1 LRAIGKIQNLFL
13 SKGETEQFIND
24 VWASKA
30 EWERNAVAGTGKTI
44 AKIHLS
50 AFFEI
55 FLEQRFKSPTRV
67 IEFAYNII
75 DAATKYSFDIDCKL
89 FIMIMQGEISEDV
102 SRLMNT
108 EILSAR

>member
-1 LRAIGKIQNLFL
+1 M
-13 SKGETEQFIND
+13 
-24 VWASKA
+24 
-30 EWERNAVAGTGKTI
+30 AGTGKTI